1 MASALTAAV
10 DRAVATMRS
19 GSDHDALRALLGLA
33 AEPPTAVLEAL
44 IDRLLEHEPPSG
56 RAGKPAAV
64 RLPDDGTIAQVY
76 EVLAQT
82 DAPGL
87 MDLGG
92 GTYDGMV
99 ALLVATLAAVD
110 DSAADR
116 TGAPS

>member
-33 AEPPTAVLEAL
+33 AEPPTAVLEVL

-56 RAGKPAAV
+56 RAGTPAAA

-76 EVLAQT
+76 DVLAQA

-87 MDLGG
+87 MDLG

-110 DSAADR
+110 DPAADR